1 MISEK
6 EATMYCFAGKLL
18 FADLSSGTI
27 ETRPLPEDYAR
38 QYLGGPGLGAR
49 ILYDEMPAHV
59 GVFDPESV
67 VGWVCG
73 ALNDSSGFMTCRYTV
88 VSKSPVYN
96 GWNDANSGGS
106 FGPALRRAGFDGIF
120 FRGISPKPVYL
131 YIDNGKAELRDASRY
146 WGTTTTSELEDALQE
161 ELGKKVVVSS
171 IGRAGEQKKY
181 TAAVMNDR
189 HRAAGRGGTGAVIGS
204 KFLKAVVVS
213 AAGGK
218 TEIADREL
226 LKELNKKM
234 LDWQK
239 NGPVQ
244 PVREMFIN
252 WGTGASYESSVLS
265 GDAGTKNWAGSYL
278 DLDEDKIGNLTS
290 EAMDALYRVKKFACF
305 GCPVGCG
312 AIYQLKDEGY
322 DIEDTG
328 RSEYETSGGFG
339 SLVGCSDPLTVNLCN
354 TWCNEYGLDT
364 ISVSGTVAWAMECY
378 EAGVFSK
385 EDLEGI
391 ELTWGNH
398 MAVRELTEKICKCEG
413 IGAVLADGSKRASEV
428 LGRGEDHLVTANGI
442 ELPQHDSRLA
452 PPLAR
457 TFKYDPTPGR
467 HVKGGLGALS
477 GNNPP
482 EYKNNPDA
490 FADDDVNGVATG
502 ELRNNGGFCL
512 FTDWGMYPGGLEE
525 FLNAGTGFNMTAEE
539 FRTLG
544 LRSFMMRH
552 AFNLREGFRRKDA
565 HLSDRMLGIPPL
577 KEGPLAGISVDVE
590 KMADNFYD
598 RMGCDR
604 DGVPSREALEK
615 LGGLE
620 PVIKDLYGEE
630 KL

>member
-1 MISEK
+1 
-6 EATMYCFAGKLL
+6 MYCYAGKLL
-18 FADLSSGTI
+18 FVDLTTGEI
-27 ETRPLPEDYAR
+27 EVRPLPEEYAR
-38 QYLGGPGLGAR
+38 DYLGGPGLGAR

-88 VSKSPVYN
+88 VSKSPVTN
-96 GWNDANSGGS
+96 GWNDANSGGT
-106 FGPALRRAGFDGIF
+106 FGPALRRAGFDGVF

-131 YIDNGKAELRDASRY
+131 YIDNGKAELRDASAY
-146 WGTTTTSELEDALQE
+146 WGKTTTSELEDALAK
-161 ELGKKVVVSS
+161 ELGKKVAVSS

-189 HRAAGRGGTGAVIGS
+189 HRACGRGGTGAVVGS
-204 KFLKAVVVS
+204 KLLKAVVV
-213 AAGGK
+213 AAQGGK
-218 TEIADREL
+218 TEIAHRDQML
-226 LKELNKKM
+226 AANKKM
-234 LDWQK
+234 LEWHK
-239 NGPVQ
+239 GPVA
-244 PVREMFIN
+244 PVHEMFDK
-252 WGTGASYESSVLS
+252 WGTGAAYESSVLS
-265 GDAGTKNWAGSYL
+265 GDASVKNWAGSYL
-278 DLDEDKIGNLTS
+278 DLNEDKINNLTS
-290 EAMDALYRVKKFACF
+290 EAMDKLYRVKKFACF

-312 AIYQLKDEGY
+312 AVYHLKAEGY

-339 SLVGCSDPLTVNLCN
+339 SMVGCEDPLTVNLCS

-364 ISVSGTVAWAMECY
+364 IAVSGTVAWAMECY

-398 MAVRELTEKICKCEG
+398 MAVRAITEKICKCEG
-413 IGAVLADGSKRASEV
+413 IGAILANGSRDACAV
-428 LGRGEDHLVTANGI
+428 LGKGEEHLVTANGI

-467 HVKGGLGALS
+467 HVKGGVGPLS
-477 GNNPP
+477 GGQPP

-490 FADDDVNGVATG
+490 FADDDVTGVAMA
-502 ELRNNGGFCL
+502 EIRNNGGFCL
-512 FTDWGMYPGGLEE
+512 FTDWAMYPGGLEE
-525 FLNAGTGFNMTAEE
+525 FLNAGTGFDMTPDDY
-539 FRTLG
+539 RNVG
-544 LRSFMMRH
+544 LRSFMIRH

-565 HLSDRMLGIPPL
+565 HLSDRMVGIPPL
-577 KEGPLAGISVDVE
+577 KEGPLAGVTVDVE

-604 DGVPSREALEK
+604 DGVPSKEELER
-615 LGGLE
+615 LGGLDV
-620 PVIKDLYGEE
+620 VIKDLYGE
-630 KL
+630 